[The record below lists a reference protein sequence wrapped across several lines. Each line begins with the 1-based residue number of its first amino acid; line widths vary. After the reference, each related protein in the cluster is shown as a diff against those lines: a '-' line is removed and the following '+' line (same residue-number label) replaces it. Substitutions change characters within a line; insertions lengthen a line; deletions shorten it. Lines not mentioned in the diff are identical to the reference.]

1 MKTRISLIMSHSPT
15 TLNHPYF
22 WATVCKR
29 VRLCYRTVVMS
40 CPVRPVCPVC
50 LWRWCTVA
58 KRFDGSRWKLGQV
71 GVQVGLGPGH
81 NVLDGDTA
89 QPPLKGHSPQF
100 SAHICCGQMAGWIK
114 MPLCTEVGFGP
125 GDFVLDEDPAP
136 LPKKGAEPPPPQ
148 FLAHVNCGQFAFS
161 ALTLLAG
168 RQEGHPACKNMWIGV
183 GGHWLVRM
191 EWRPAWWSVCLPL
204 LIFPCTIKS
213 RSSLLA
219 LAHPG
224 CPGKGKRP

>member
-1 MKTRISLIMSHSPT
+1 MKTRISLIMSYSPT

-29 VRLCYRTVVMS
+29 VRLCCRTVVMS

-114 MPLCTEVGFGP
+114 MPLCMKVGLGP
-125 GDFVLDEDPAP
+125 DDFSWGPSS
-136 LPKKGAEPPPPQ
+136 PPQ
-148 FLAHVNCGQFAFS
+148 KWGGAPQFSAHVYSGQTAAWIKMVLGAWRW
-161 ALTLLAG
+161 ALVQATL
-168 RQEGHPACKNMWIGV
+168 C
-183 GGHWLVRM
+183 
-191 EWRPAWWSVCLPL
+191 
-204 LIFPCTIKS
+204 
-213 RSSLLA
+213 
-219 LAHPG
+219 
-224 CPGKGKRP
+224 